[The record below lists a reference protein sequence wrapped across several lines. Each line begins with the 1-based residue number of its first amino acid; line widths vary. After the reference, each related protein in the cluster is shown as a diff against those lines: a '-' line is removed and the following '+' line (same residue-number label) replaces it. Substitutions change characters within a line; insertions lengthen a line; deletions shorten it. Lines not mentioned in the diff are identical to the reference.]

1 MISFL
6 RVIKFAFLDIGRNL
20 SLSFMTVL
28 ILVLMMLSVNA
39 LLIVRYLTN
48 QSITYVKEQIDVS
61 VYFDPEAKDDKISEV
76 KNYLQSFPEVTNIE
90 YIDREMVLAGF
101 REKHKDNKE
110 ILASLDELGTNPLG
124 PTMIVKTRE
133 PEDYQKVIN
142 ALSIPE
148 YDHIIESK
156 TFADTQK
163 AIERIDTITSRVEEL
178 SFVLTVLFA
187 LIAFLVIFNTIRVA
201 IFTQRMEISIKKL
214 VGATNWFVRG
224 PYIIEA
230 LIFSALAVV
239 ITYVI
244 VFFCAKFLDQYL
256 MVVFGPASTLSG
268 YFQSNIIEIGLIQF
282 AAVFFLTLFTSLL
295 AMRKYLKV

>member
-1 MISFL
+1 MLSFL
-6 RVIKFAFLDIGRNL
+6 RVVKFALLDIGRNL

-48 QSITYVKEQIDVS
+48 QSITYVEDQIDVS
-61 VYFDPEAKDDKISEV
+61 VYLDPAATDEKVGEV
-76 KNYLQSFPEVTNIE
+76 RKYMQSFPEVTNVE
-90 YIDREMVLAGF
+90 YIDRETVLAGF
-101 REKHKDNKE
+101 KEKHKDNKE

-124 PTMIVKTRE
+124 PTLIIKTRE
-133 PEDYQKVIN
+133 PQDYEKVIT

-148 YDHIIESK
+148 YDHIIQSK

-163 AIERIDTITSRVEEL
+163 AIKRIDTITTRVKEL
-178 SFVLTVLFA
+178 SFVLMVLFA
-187 LIAFLVIFNTIRVA
+187 LIAFLVIFNTIRVS

-214 VGATNWFVRG
+214 VGATNWFIRG

-230 LIFSALAVV
+230 LIFSGFAVV
-239 ITYVI
+239 ITSALVY
-244 VFFCAKFLDQYL
+244 FSARFLDQYL
-256 MVVFGPASTLSG
+256 VVVFGPASTLAG
-268 YFQSNIIEIGLIQF
+268 YFHTNIIELLVIQF
-282 AAVFFLTLFTSLL
+282 GAVFFLTLLTSVL